1 MPANGLH
8 FFTNTMTDRE
18 IKIEIERFL
27 KIIEKDFIKKNM
39 YLDKTI
45 YNNLVNNINIKN
57 ML

>member
-1 MPANGLH
+1 
-8 FFTNTMTDRE
+8 MTDRE